1 MSIYSVCVCVCVCP
15 FDRYAT
21 VQSNMTTLAC
31 TSNANVMMKIN
42 VTATAVE
49 TVIIDNVSNKH
60 PFSNTNRI
68 DASK

>member
-1 MSIYSVCVCVCVCP
+1 
-15 FDRYAT
+15 
-21 VQSNMTTLAC
+21 MTTLAC